1 MLVVFFR
8 AIFLYILVTFSLRL
22 MGKRQLGELQP
33 SELVTTILIS
43 NIASLPI
50 EDTSI
55 PMILGM
61 IPVMVLVGFEILLS
75 NCALQSKRFR
85 SFLSGSPIVII
96 HGGVLDQTQ
105 LRKLR
110 FSIDD
115 LMESLRQDGIFDLRE
130 VEYAIVET
138 TGKVSVL
145 QKFSAQTVTP
155 QMLNLPENETEPPCV
170 LVSDGQL
177 VHSAVAACRLDIS
190 WVLEVLKKEGL
201 TLRQT
206 FLLSATPSRNYYLIP
221 KAEKGAVLPQPKEGV
236 LI

>member
-85 SFLSGSPIVII
+85 SFLSGSPI
-96 HGGVLDQTQ
+96 LDQTQ